1 MKKGTIPVPTQK
13 VRAYAQAIM
22 MHVRTAAQFDSWQLL
37 LKNLETLWVEE
48 HHIVAFWARSP
59 QVSVERKK
67 EFLAS
72 HFLSK
77 KNATKERFL
86 KLLIKDNLWDVLSL
100 LQQELQLFYDN
111 RQNKAALEIA
121 SSQPVSDEQEQVI
134 KRRFER
140 QFPGKNFYI
149 VHKPLFEPGIIA
161 RFGDNLLD
169 LRASSRLRQMK
180 NQLLKG

>member
-22 MHVRTAAQFDSWQLL
+22 MHVRTAAQFESWLL
-37 LKNLETLWVEE
+37 FLKNLETLWVEQ
-48 HHIVAFWARSP
+48 HHIVAFWARNP

-67 EFLAS
+67 EFLAAQ
-72 HFLSK
+72 FLPK
-77 KNATKERFL
+77 KNETKERFL
-86 KLLIKDNLWDVLSL
+86 KLLIKDNLWDLLAL
-100 LQQELQLFYDN
+100 LQQQLQLIYDN
-111 RQNKAALEIA
+111 RHNKAALEIA
-121 SSQPVSDEQEQVI
+121 SSQPLSVEQEEVI
-134 KRRFER
+134 KCRFER

-161 RFGDNLLD
+161 RFGDYLLD